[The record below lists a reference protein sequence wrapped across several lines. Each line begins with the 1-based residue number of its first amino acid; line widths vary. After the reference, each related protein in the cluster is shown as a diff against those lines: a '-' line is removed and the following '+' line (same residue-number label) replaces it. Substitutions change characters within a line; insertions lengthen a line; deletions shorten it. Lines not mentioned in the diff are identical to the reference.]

1 MKTNIEFKR
10 YIRGDLSLKKE
21 IWFYSDEGY
30 KGWWLNGKRHR
41 EDGPA
46 IERSDGS
53 KEWWLEGCW
62 YQEEKEYWEA
72 LEKYKREK
80 NIK

>member
-46 IERSDGS
+46 IEYNDGT
-53 KEWWLEGCW
+53 KYFYLNEK
-62 YQEEKEYWEA
+62 YHTEEDYWKA
-72 LEKYKREK
+72 LEEYKKR
-80 NIK
+80 NIKK

>member
-1 MKTNIEFKR
+1 MKTTTIKFKR
-10 YIRGDLSLKKE
+10 YIKNDPLQRKE
-21 IWFYSDEGY
+21 IGFYHFGAKQWF
-30 KGWWLNGKRHR
+30 LNGKLHR

-46 IERSDGS
+46 IERSDES

-72 LEKYKREK
+72 LEEYKREK
-80 NIK
+80 NTK